1 MTNKKQIA
9 KMQKE
14 LERLYSEIP
23 EGTFLLDTVRRIVEI
38 ELLLEA
44 ESNQ

>member
-1 MTNKKQIA
+1 ME

-14 LERLYSEIP
+14 LERLYNEI
-23 EGTFLLDTVRRIVEI
+23 LDPVRRIVEI

-44 ESNQ
+44 ESNK

>member
-1 MTNKKQIA
+1 ME

-14 LERLYSEIP
+14 LERLYNEI
-23 EGTFLLDTVRRIVEI
+23 LDTVRRIVEI

-44 ESNQ
+44 ESNK